1 VDPFLGLR
9 RPADLQPLP
18 VPGHHPVLAAKIA
31 AEIDA
36 GGPITFARFM
46 ELALYDIEGGYYSA
60 EEARPGR
67 AGDFITAPEAHPI
80 FGWALARQV
89 HELWELLD
97 RPNPFVIREHGA
109 GTGALILGVLEGLS
123 REVSPL
129 LGALR
134 YQPVEVEPRRIDAL
148 AGRLRAAGHGTRLD
162 LGSDAGGAAVTGLVL
177 ANEVLDA
184 LPVHRIRGLAGGAI
198 EELFVT
204 HRGADFEEEAG
215 PPSTQAL
222 PDRLAAEGI
231 ALRPGQEA
239 EVCLA
244 VDGWVRA
251 AAAELRRGL
260 LLLIDYGH
268 PAAELYDPIRRPRG
282 TLLAYQHH
290 RAVDNPFQSVGRQDL
305 TAHVDMTAVEAAAN
319 RAGLPTVGITTQ
331 SELLVS
337 LGAGDLLAGLRD
349 QPGATVEGYLAGRAA
364 LVRMLDPAAMGRFR
378 VMAFGSGLP
387 PGARLRGLEFRLPPR

>member
-1 VDPFLGLR
+1 V
-9 RPADLQPLP
+9 
-18 VPGHHPVLAAKIA
+18 AAKIT

-46 ELALYDIEGGYYSA
+46 ELALYDPEGGYYTGA
-60 EEARPGR
+60 ESRPGR

-89 HELWELLD
+89 HQLWELLD
-97 RPNPFVIREHGA
+97 RPDPFVIREHGA
-109 GTGALILGVLEGLS
+109 GTGALILGILEGLA
-123 REVSPL
+123 REAAPL
-129 LGALR
+129 LAAVR
-134 YQPVEVEPRRIDAL
+134 YQPVEVEPRRTDAL
-148 AGRLRAAGHGTRLD
+148 AERLDAAGHAARLD
-162 LGSDAGGAAVTGLVL
+162 LDREAAATPVTGLVL

-184 LPVHRIRGLAGGAI
+184 LPVHRVRGLAGGGI
-198 EELFVT
+198 EELFVA
-204 HRGADFEEEAG
+204 HRGAEFEEVAG
-215 PPSTQAL
+215 PPSTRAL
-222 PDRLAAEGI
+222 EARLAAEGI
-231 ALRPGQEA
+231 TLRPGQQA

-244 VDGWVRA
+244 LDGWIRS

-268 PAAELYDPIRRPRG
+268 PAAELYDPVRRPRG

-305 TAHVDMTAVEAAAN
+305 TAHVDMTVVEAAAN
-319 RAGLPTVGITTQ
+319 GAGLVTAGITTQ

-337 LGAGDLLAGLRD
+337 LGAGDLLAGSRD
-349 QPGATVEGYLAGRAA
+349 RPGATVEGYLAARAA

-378 VMAFGSGLP
+378 VMLFARGLP
-387 PGARLRGLEFRLPPR
+387 PDARLKGLEFRLPAR